1 MSNFWEFDSYV
12 EGGDEDFNSY
22 VERFE
27 HYWKVTQM
35 EDSGLKKSAFITAL
49 GKRPYRTLKD
59 LLLPAKPDDKSFEDL
74 VSVLK
79 EHYAPG
85 SQVIADRFKFN
96 RRQPARGNGHSAA
109 PKKAA
114 LLNGEFG
121 PDLPVCCKLLIGKF
135 AQFTAS
141 DSCFHT
147 RQYWVLSGN
156 FSKLAWC

>member
-1 MSNFWEFDSYV
+1 MSLNQV

-27 HYWKVTQM
+27 HCWKVTQI

-49 GKRPYRTLKD
+49 GKRPYRTLKN
-59 LLLPAKPDDKSFEDL
+59 LLLPAKLDDKSFEDL

-96 RRQPARGNGHSAA
+96 CRHQLEGESVSAFA
-109 PKKAA
+109 VELRHMAA
-114 LLNGEFG
+114 KCAF
-121 PDLPVCCKLLIGKF
+121 
-135 AQFTAS
+135 
-141 DSCFHT
+141 
-147 RQYWVLSGN
+147 GN
-156 FSKLAWC
+156 FLDDALRDRFVAGLSNPAIQATLLKKKS